1 MAEAVYVLC
10 ALTSL
15 ACAGLLLRAYAET
28 RVRLLFWCLLCFVGL
43 ALNNVMLFVDKVIVT
58 DVDLAVWR
66 GLPATLGVAALVYG
80 LVWDTDTDSGS
91 R

>member
-1 MAEAVYVLC
+1 MAEAVYILC

-15 ACAGLLLRAYAET
+15 ACAGLLLRGYLAT

-43 ALNNVMLFVDKVIVT
+43 ALNNVVLFIDKVIAA
-58 DVDLAVWR
+58 DIDLSVWR

-80 LVWDTDTDSGS
+80 LVWDADS
-91 R
+91 